1 MPSVLAKDLMTS
13 PAITINPEATIKE
26 AVQLMLDKRVHG
38 LPVLDTANRL
48 IGIITNT
55 DFSVHSGKLSTR
67 NPNLFYVLGHLTS
80 GKEIEGEFR
89 DSSTRKV
96 SEVMNSSV
104 DSVQLEATVEEIAT
118 TMLRHQIHHLPVV
131 NGNEVIG
138 IITPFDLMKL
148 VLSDQN

>member
-26 AVQLMLDKRVHG
+26 AVQLMLDKRVHC

-55 DFSVHSGKLSTR
+55 DFSVHSGKLPTR

-104 DSVQLEATVEEIAT
+104 DSVPLEATVEEIAT